1 MKNPV
6 SKMCRHLQFSFS
18 DSLCVSLVFC
28 HHLRAR
34 AAIAKAPAAMLHSS
48 SSTLDPQSGG
58 TAELLLLVVASS
70 CSKPWELL
78 HSKAY
83 QKYFYTYK

>member
-1 MKNPV
+1 
-6 SKMCRHLQFSFS
+6 MCRHLHFSFS
-18 DSLCVSLVFC
+18 DSVCVSLVFC

-58 TAELLLLVVASS
+58 TAELLLLLLLASS

-78 HSKAY
+78 QSKAN
-83 QKYFYTYK
+83 QKYFYVYK

>member
-1 MKNPV
+1 
-6 SKMCRHLQFSFS
+6 
-18 DSLCVSLVFC
+18 VFC

-58 TAELLLLVVASS
+58 TAELLLVVVSSS

-78 HSKAY
+78 QSKAN
-83 QKYFYTYK
+83 QNYFYIYK